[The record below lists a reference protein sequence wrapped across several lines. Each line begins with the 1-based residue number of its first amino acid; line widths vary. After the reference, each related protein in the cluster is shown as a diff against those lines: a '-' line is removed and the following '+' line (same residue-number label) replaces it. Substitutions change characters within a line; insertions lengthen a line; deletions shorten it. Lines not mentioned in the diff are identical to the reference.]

1 MVKLSVVMST
11 YNRAQILLETVNSVL
26 NQSFADF
33 EFIIIDDSST
43 DNTNELIKNINDNR
57 IRLYKNIE
65 NRGCTFNYHTAQNLA
80 NGKYIVHID
89 DDDISLP
96 DRFKI
101 QYNYMEENKNV
112 ALSGTFIET
121 FGENARPSWVFYTDS
136 DLIDF
141 SMNIYNPICH
151 SSVIYRKSFMELNNI
166 NYNMNYI
173 CSQDYE
179 LYMKILENGGKIT
192 NIADTL
198 VKYRMHSDRLTDNW
212 QTQQIQINNAEK
224 VKKRLLSRMF
234 NLEEIEHIMELLKDF
249 PFNNYNAESVLEA
262 VDLIAQKNKYKD
274 EIIQLF
280 KEDVKSGK
288 YKF

>member
-234 NLEEIEHIMELLKDF
+234 NSEEIEHIMELLKDF

-262 VDLIAQKNKYKD
+262 VDIIAQKNKYKD

>member
-11 YNRAQILLETVNSVL
+11 YNRAQMLLETVDSVL
-26 NQSFADF
+26 NQSFSDF
-33 EFIIIDDSST
+33 EFIIIDDASV
-43 DNTNELIKNINDNR
+43 DNTNELIKNINDSR
-57 IRLYKNIE
+57 IRLYKNVE

-80 NGKYIVHID
+80 KGKYIVHID

-96 DRFKI
+96 NRFEI
-101 QYNYMEENKNV
+101 QYNYMEENKDTV
-112 ALSGTFIET
+112 LSGTFIET

-136 DLIDF
+136 ELIDL
-141 SMNIYNPICH
+141 SVNIYNPICH

-179 LYMKILENGGKIT
+179 LYMQILECGGKIT
-192 NIADTL
+192 NISDTL
-198 VKYRMHSDRLTDNW
+198 VKYRMHNDRLTDNW

-224 VKKRLLSRMF
+224 VKQRLLSRMF
-234 NLEEIEHIMELLKDF
+234 NSEEIEYIKELLKDF
-249 PFNNYNAESVLEA
+249 PFNNYNTDNVLEA
-262 VDLIAQKNKYKD
+262 VDLIAQKNKYKND
-274 EIIQLF
+274 TIQLF
-280 KEDVKSGK
+280 KEDIKSRK